1 LPNPGNFVLFAG
13 LGSVISGI
21 EVTKFYAWQLVLSVV
36 RVVRVVQVVLEE
48 QVWWPAVE
56 ELWGN
61 VVIAIVID
69 NGWGAWKSPATLAR

>member
-1 LPNPGNFVLFAG
+1 MFAG

-36 RVVRVVQVVLEE
+36 VPGGPCRWKSQVV
-48 QVWWPAVE
+48 VPVE
-56 ELWGN
+56 RLWGS

-69 NGWGAWKSPATLAR
+69 NDGAGVRRL